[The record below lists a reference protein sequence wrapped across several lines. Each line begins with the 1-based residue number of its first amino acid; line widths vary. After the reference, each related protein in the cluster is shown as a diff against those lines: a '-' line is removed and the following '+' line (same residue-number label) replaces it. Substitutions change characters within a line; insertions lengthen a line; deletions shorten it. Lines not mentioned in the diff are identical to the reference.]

1 MCLLWS
7 LTFLRSG
14 WRKHKVTKTKWGCSH
29 AIFFFFLS
37 YACLAC
43 LPGSL
48 TFLPQARHPE
58 SGEGQSEGGGEAG

>member
-1 MCLLWS
+1 MSPLVPDFSPFRLAEAQSDKDQMGLL
-7 LTFLRSG
+7 TRN
-14 WRKHKVTKTKWGCSH
+14 
-29 AIFFFFLS
+29 FFFLS

-58 SGEGQSEGGGEAG
+58 LGEGQSEGGGEAG

>member
-1 MCLLWS
+1 MSLLVPDFS
-7 LTFLRSG
+7 PFGLAEAQSDKDQMGLLTRN
-14 WRKHKVTKTKWGCSH
+14 
-29 AIFFFFLS
+29 FFLS

>member
-1 MCLLWS
+1 MSPLVPDFSPFGLAEAQMDKDQMGLL
-7 LTFLRSG
+7 TRN
-14 WRKHKVTKTKWGCSH
+14 
-29 AIFFFFLS
+29 FFFFLS